1 VGGFDSDPP
10 RYILAPVIR
19 LLIAALCALGV
30 AFSPLTAS
38 GAIAAPSAMAGC
50 AMDEHMPAGGAN
62 HSKKDC
68 CAAACQMTAAALQ
81 PERTADTA
89 PLQANGALHGRPCV
103 KALASFTASGLD
115 PPPRLTS

>member
-1 VGGFDSDPP
+1 
-10 RYILAPVIR
+10 
-19 LLIAALCALGV
+19 
-30 AFSPLTAS
+30 
-38 GAIAAPSAMAGC
+38 
-50 AMDEHMPAGGAN
+50 
-62 HSKKDC
+62 
-68 CAAACQMTAAALQ
+68 MTAAALQ